1 MRLLK
6 WIAIIGFIGVCVV
19 LLASKD
25 DIRRMRQMRQ
35 M

>member
-6 WIAIIGFIGVCVV
+6 WVVIIGFIGVCV
-19 LLASKD
+19 LALVSKD

>member
-1 MRLLK
+1 MKLSK
-6 WIAIIGFIGVCVV
+6 WIVIMGFIGICVFW
-19 LLASKD
+19 LISKD